1 MNQALKTVI
10 PVKEKIRQ
18 KEKKHI
24 KLNVTKEEAKEF
36 ILDFLK
42 NGQKE
47 VSEMDETA
55 KAMGIK
61 EKTLRRAKEDLKK
74 DERIKIFSQGF
85 RPKKWY
91 AVRISPDDKG

>member
-1 MNQALKTVI
+1 MEIFKVEFSWVEESPSGGPWMAKS
-10 PVKEKIRQ
+10 E
-18 KEKKHI
+18 I
-24 KLNVTKEEAKEF
+24 KVYDA
-36 ILDFLK
+36 
-42 NGQKE
+42 
-47 VSEMDETA
+47 ETA

>member
-36 ILDFLK
+36 IKKVFKIGMLEDGEK
-42 NGQKE
+42 NE
-47 VSEMDETA
+47 
-55 KAMGIK
+55 
-61 EKTLRRAKEDLKK
+61 
-74 DERIKIFSQGF
+74 
-85 RPKKWY
+85 
-91 AVRISPDDKG
+91 